1 MTLPA
6 VEPVAVTEQLPDVS
20 VQGDPENVT
29 LPEPLCDQLTV
40 PVGLEPVT
48 VAVQVLPEP
57 TATLDGQFTV
67 VVVAVVTGPTWNGAV
82 ALLPEVADPAAVT
95 VYPVFKAPVST
106 VKLPKSVPSVFIAH
120 VLAGELANKMLGV
133 TESPP
138 PTHVPGPSD
147 SKPEPDT
154 ITFVPARPELGFN
167 KILGATLKAPSR
179 VDAKSVPGEFA
190 ATLSV

>member
-1 MTLPA
+1 MTLPV

-40 PVGLEPVT
+40 PVGLEPAT
-48 VAVQVLPEP
+48 FALQVLPEP
-57 TATLDGQFTV
+57 TATLDGEQFTV
-67 VVVAVVTGPTWNGAV
+67 VVVAVVTGPTLNGAV
-82 ALLPEVADPAAVT
+82 ALLPEVPDPAAVT

-106 VKLPKSVPSVFIAH
+106 VKLPKSVPSVFIEH

-138 PTHVPGPSD
+138 PTQVPGPSD

-154 ITFVPARPELGFN
+154 ITFVPARPEIGFN
-167 KILGATLKAPSR
+167 KILGATLKA
-179 VDAKSVPGEFA
+179 
-190 ATLSV
+190 